1 MGPTVTIALVCIVIL
16 CVAFIFVG
24 IWFSKMAKTSE
35 DFLLAGRGAPF
46 WLLATAYLGG
56 YVGGA
61 SVSGYVGN
69 AYGSG
74 ISQLWASLWVVV
86 GVLFFVI
93 LFVRRINYFGRKH
106 NAVTISDFLCAR
118 YGEKMRVPSAVV
130 AVLRPAILT
139 GMQFLAI
146 ATAMTVVFGTSTAF
160 GVFSSSI
167 IILLYLITAGQFSA
181 LITQWFQAILQSVG
195 IVLFAV
201 VAFKMLG
208 DPTTV
213 TNAFF
218 EYLPAGITDMFAM
231 DMSTFT
237 TYFMTLGLFYLVDPW
252 GFMYAYMGKSP
263 KSTSNSMMS
272 VLCGNYYNVL
282 PFLSGIC
289 ILLGVTMGK
298 WVVPEGLSSDGL
310 YVWFTLNSTNV
321 FVGTI
326 ILVGLLMTIIS
337 CGSAFAMNG
346 VTIITK
352 DIYKGMINKN
362 ATDKQVLRASR
373 ISVVVVVI
381 IGIVSAL
388 WLPILVP
395 LWVLAQA
402 IVLSGLF
409 MPTMCAWFWKRATAE
424 GAIATTIIGAGAAI
438 AWAMYAWI
446 TTGSPGTIMHGLHA
460 VHVGTFVSIPVMI
473 IVSLCTKADPE
484 KAKLTN
490 WKILGEEMKTSEL
503 IPESE
508 KCKGKGLF
516 GWLGADTTG
525 WKVFWVVMAIL
536 FVAHFVLSIGFN
548 SSNLAVA
555 LAWVSLGVGV
565 IMLVI
570 LAVNGG
576 RDLAGMI
583 KDNKAALEAQKI
595 AEEK

>member
-1 MGPTVTIALVCIVIL
+1 MNPTVLIALICVVIL
-16 CVAFIFVG
+16 CIAFILAG
-24 IWFSKMAKTSE
+24 LWFSKMAKTSE

-86 GVLFFVI
+86 GVFFFVI
-93 LFVRRINYFGRKH
+93 LFVRRLNYFGRKTG
-106 NAVTISDFLCAR
+106 AVTISDFLCAR
-118 YGEKMRVPSAVV
+118 YGEKMRVPSAIV

-160 GVFSSSI
+160 GVVSSSL
-167 IILLYLITAGQFSA
+167 IILLYLVTAGQFSA

-195 IVLFAV
+195 IVLFAI
-201 VAFKMLG
+201 VAYKMLG

-218 EYLPAGITDMFAM
+218 EYLPANITDMFAM

-237 TYFMTLGLFYLVDPW
+237 TYFMTLGLFYLIDPW

-263 KSTSNSMMS
+263 KSTSNCMMS

-352 DIYKGMINKN
+352 DIYKGIINKT
-362 ATDKQVLRASR
+362 ATDAQVLRASR

-381 IGIVSAL
+381 IGIASAL

-409 MPTMCAWFWKRATAE
+409 MPTMCAWFWKRATTE

-446 TTGSPGTIMHGLHA
+446 TTGSPGTIMHGFHA
-460 VHVGTFVSIPVMI
+460 VHVGTFISIPVMI

-484 KAKLTN
+484 KALKTN
-490 WKILGEEMKTSEL
+490 WKVLGEEMKSTDI
-503 IPESE
+503 IPEEE
-508 KCKGKGLF
+508 KCLKKGIF

-555 LAWVSLGVGV
+555 LAWISLGVGV
-565 IMLVI
+565 IMLII

-583 KDNKAALEAQKI
+583 KDNKAALAAKA

>member
-1 MGPTVTIALVCIVIL
+1 MNPTVTIALICVVIL
-16 CVAFIFVG
+16 CIAFVLAG
-24 IWFSKMAKTSE
+24 LWFSKMAKTSE

-86 GVLFFVI
+86 GVFFFVI
-93 LFVRRINYFGRKH
+93 LFVRRLNYFGRKTG
-106 NAVTISDFLCAR
+106 AVTISDFLCTR

-160 GVFSSSI
+160 GVVSSSL

-195 IVLFAV
+195 IVLFAI
-201 VAFKMLG
+201 VAYKMLG

-218 EYLPAGITDMFAM
+218 EYLPANITDMFAM

-237 TYFMTLGLFYLVDPW
+237 TYFMTLGLFYLIDPW

-263 KSTSNSMMS
+263 KSTSNCMMS

-321 FVGTI
+321 FVGTV

-352 DIYKGMINKN
+352 DIYKGIINKT

-381 IGIVSAL
+381 IGIASAL

-409 MPTMCAWFWKRATAE
+409 MPTMCAWFWKRATTE

-446 TTGSPGTIMHGLHA
+446 TTGSPGTIMHGFHA

-484 KAKLTN
+484 MAKATN
-490 WKILGEEMKTSEL
+490 WKLLGEEMKASTL
-503 IPESE
+503 IPEEE
-508 KCKGKGLF
+508 KCLKKGLF

-555 LAWVSLGVGV
+555 LAWISLGVGV
-565 IMLVI
+565 IMLII
-570 LAVNGG
+570 LAINGG

-583 KDNKAALEAQKI
+583 KDNKAALEAKA

>member
-1 MGPTVTIALVCIVIL
+1 MNPTVTIALICVVIL
-16 CVAFIFVG
+16 CIAFVLAG
-24 IWFSKMAKTSE
+24 LWFSKMAKTSE

-86 GVLFFVI
+86 GVFFFVI
-93 LFVRRINYFGRKH
+93 LFVRRLNYFGRKTG
-106 NAVTISDFLCAR
+106 AVTISDFLCTR

-160 GVFSSSI
+160 GVVSSSL

-195 IVLFAV
+195 IVLFAI
-201 VAFKMLG
+201 VAYKMLG

-218 EYLPAGITDMFAM
+218 EYLPANITDMFAM

-237 TYFMTLGLFYLVDPW
+237 TYFMTLGLFYLIDPW

-263 KSTSNSMMS
+263 KSTSNCMMS

-352 DIYKGMINKN
+352 DIYKGIINKT

-381 IGIVSAL
+381 IGIASAL

-409 MPTMCAWFWKRATAE
+409 MPTMCAWFWKRATTE

-446 TTGSPGTIMHGLHA
+446 TTGSPGTIMHGFHA

-484 KAKLTN
+484 MAKATN
-490 WKILGEEMKTSEL
+490 WKLLGEEMKASTL
-503 IPESE
+503 IPEEE
-508 KCKGKGLF
+508 KCLKKGLF

-555 LAWVSLGVGV
+555 LAWISLGVGV
-565 IMLVI
+565 IMLII
-570 LAVNGG
+570 LAINGG

-583 KDNKAALEAQKI
+583 KDNKAALEAKA

>member
-1 MGPTVTIALVCIVIL
+1 MSPTVTIALIIIVIL
-16 CVAFIFVG
+16 CVGFIFVG

-86 GVLFFVI
+86 GVFFFVI
-93 LFVRRINYFGRKH
+93 FFVRRINYFGRKTG
-106 NAVTISDFLCAR
+106 AVTVSDFLCAR
-118 YGEKMRVPSAVV
+118 YGEAMRAPSAIV

-160 GVFSSSI
+160 GVVSSSV

-218 EYLPAGITDMFAM
+218 EYLPEGFTDMWAM
-231 DMSTFT
+231 DISVFT
-237 TYFMTLGLFYLVDPW
+237 TYFMTLGLFYLIDPW

-263 KSTSNSMMS
+263 KSTSNAMMS

-282 PFLSGIC
+282 PFLSGLC
-289 ILLGVTMGK
+289 ILLGVAMGK
-298 WVVPEGLSSDGL
+298 WMVPEGLSSDGL

-321 FVGTI
+321 FVGTV

-346 VTIITK
+346 VTIITR
-352 DIYKGMINKN
+352 DLYQRIINKN

-381 IGIVSAL
+381 IGIASAL

-409 MPTMCAWFWKRATAE
+409 MPTMCAWFWKRATTT
-424 GAIATTIIGAGAAI
+424 GAIASCVIGAGAAI
-438 AWAMYAWI
+438 AWAMYAWV
-446 TTGSPGTIMHGLHA
+446 TTGSPGTIMFGLHA

-473 IVSLCTKADPE
+473 IVSLCTKADSE
-484 KAKLTN
+484 SWKATN
-490 WKILGEEMKTSEL
+490 WKLLGEEMKATKL
-503 IPESE
+503 IPEE
-508 KCKGKGLF
+508 DKCLKKGIF

-548 SSNLAVA
+548 TSNLAVG
-555 LAWVSLGVGV
+555 LAWISLGVGV

-576 RDLAGMI
+576 RDLAGMV
-583 KDNKAALEAQKI
+583 KDHKAALAAQEK
-595 AEEK
+595 AE

>member
-1 MGPTVTIALVCIVIL
+1 MNPTVTIALICVVIL
-16 CVAFIFVG
+16 CIAFVLAG
-24 IWFSKMAKTSE
+24 LWFSKMAKTSE

-86 GVLFFVI
+86 GVFFFVI
-93 LFVRRINYFGRKH
+93 LFVRRLNYFGRKTG
-106 NAVTISDFLCAR
+106 AVTISDFLCTR

-160 GVFSSSI
+160 GVVSSSL

-195 IVLFAV
+195 IVLFAI
-201 VAFKMLG
+201 VAYKMLG

-218 EYLPAGITDMFAM
+218 EYLPANITDMFAM

-237 TYFMTLGLFYLVDPW
+237 TYFMTLGLFYLIDPW

-263 KSTSNSMMS
+263 KSTSNCMMS

-321 FVGTI
+321 FVGTV

-352 DIYKGMINKN
+352 DIYKGIINKT

-381 IGIVSAL
+381 IGIASAL

-409 MPTMCAWFWKRATAE
+409 MPTMCAWFWKRATTE

-446 TTGSPGTIMHGLHA
+446 TTGSPGTIMHGFHA

-484 KAKLTN
+484 MAKSTN
-490 WKILGEEMKTSEL
+490 WKLLGEEMKASTL
-503 IPESE
+503 IPEEE
-508 KCKGKGLF
+508 KCLKKGLF

-555 LAWVSLGVGV
+555 LAWISLGVGV
-565 IMLVI
+565 IMLII
-570 LAVNGG
+570 LAINGG

-583 KDNKAALEAQKI
+583 KDNKAALEAKA

>member
-1 MGPTVTIALVCIVIL
+1 MGPTVTIALVCVVIL
-16 CVAFIFVG
+16 CIAFILVG

-86 GVLFFVI
+86 GVFFFVI
-93 LFVRRINYFGRKH
+93 LFVRRLNYFGRKTG
-106 NAVTISDFLCAR
+106 AITISDFLCAR

-160 GVFSSSI
+160 GVVSSSL
-167 IILLYLITAGQFSA
+167 IILLYLVTAGQFSA

-195 IVLFAV
+195 IVLFAI

-218 EYLPAGITDMFAM
+218 EYLPANITDMFAM

-237 TYFMTLGLFYLVDPW
+237 TYFMTLGLFYLIDPW

-263 KSTSNSMMS
+263 KATSNCMMS

-298 WVVPEGLSSDGL
+298 WIVPEGLSSDGL

-352 DIYKGMINKN
+352 DIYKGIINKK
-362 ATDKQVLRASR
+362 ATDAQVLRASR
-373 ISVVVVVI
+373 ISVVVVVV
-381 IGIVSAL
+381 IGIASAL

-409 MPTMCAWFWKRATAE
+409 MPTMCAWFWKRATTE
-424 GAIATTIIGAGAAI
+424 GAVATTIIGAGAAI

-446 TTGSPGTIMHGLHA
+446 TTGSPGTIMHGFHA
-460 VHVGTFVSIPVMI
+460 VHIGTFVSIPVMI

-484 KAKLTN
+484 MAKNTN
-490 WKILGEEMKTSEL
+490 WKLLGEEMKTSDL

-508 KCKGKGLF
+508 KCLKKGIF

-555 LAWVSLGVGV
+555 LAWISLGVGV
-565 IMLVI
+565 LMLIV

-576 RDLAGMI
+576 RDLKGMI
-583 KDNKAALEAQKI
+583 KDHKAALAARE

>member
-1 MGPTVTIALVCIVIL
+1 MSTTVTIALVCIVVL
-16 CVAFIFVG
+16 CIAFIFVG

-74 ISQLWASLWVVV
+74 ISQLWASLWVVL
-86 GVLFFVI
+86 GVFFFII
-93 LFVRRINYFGRKH
+93 LFVRRLNYFGRKTG
-106 NAVTISDFLCAR
+106 AVTISDFLCAR
-118 YGEKMRVPSAVV
+118 YGEKMRAPSAIV

-160 GVFSSSI
+160 GVFSSSL

-201 VAFKMLG
+201 VAYKMIG

-213 TNAFF
+213 TSAFF
-218 EYLPAGITDMFAM
+218 EYLPKNITNIFAM
-231 DMSTFT
+231 DFSSFT
-237 TYFMTLGLFYLVDPW
+237 VYFMTLGVFYLVDPW

-263 KSTSNSMMS
+263 KSTSNAMMS

-321 FVGTI
+321 FVGTV

-346 VTIITK
+346 VTILTRDLYQKI
-352 DIYKGMINKN
+352 INKD
-362 ATDKQVLRASR
+362 ATDVQVLRASR
-373 ISVVVVVI
+373 ISVIVVVA

-409 MPTMCAWFWKRATAE
+409 MPTMCAWFWKRATTE
-424 GAIATTIIGAGAAI
+424 GALASCVIGAGASV
-438 AWAMYAWI
+438 AWAMYAWV
-446 TTGSPGTIMHGLHA
+446 TTGSPGTIMFGLHA

-473 IVSLCTKADPE
+473 IVSLATKADPE
-484 KAKLTN
+484 MAKNTD
-490 WKILGEEMKTSEL
+490 WKLLGEEMKATNL
-503 IPESE
+503 IPEE
-508 KCKGKGLF
+508 DKCLKKGLF
-516 GWLGADTTG
+516 GWLGADTKG
-525 WKVFWVVMAIL
+525 WKIFWVIMAIL

-548 SSNLAVA
+548 SSNMAVA
-555 LAWVSLGVGV
+555 LTWVSLGVGI
-565 IMLVI
+565 IMLII

-576 RDLAGMI
+576 RDLSGMI
-583 KDNKAALEAQKI
+583 KDNKATLAVQNAK
-595 AEEK
+595 EE

>member
-1 MGPTVTIALVCIVIL
+1 MSTTITVTLIIIVIL
-16 CVAFIFVG
+16 CIAFIFAG
-24 IWFSKMAKTSE
+24 LWFSKMAKTSE

-86 GVLFFVI
+86 GVFFFII
-93 LFVRRINYFGRKH
+93 LFVRRLNYFGRKY

-118 YGEKMRVPSAVV
+118 YGEAMRLPSAIV

-160 GVFSSSI
+160 GVVSSSL

-181 LITQWFQAILQSVG
+181 LITQWFQAILQSIG
-195 IVLFAV
+195 IVLFAI

-208 DPTTV
+208 NPTTV
-213 TNAFF
+213 TTAFF
-218 EYLPAGITDMFAM
+218 EYLPDNITNIFAM
-231 DMSTFT
+231 DMSVFT
-237 TYFMTLGLFYLVDPW
+237 TYFMTLGVFYLIDPW

-272 VLCGNYYNVL
+272 VLCANYYNVL
-282 PFLSGIC
+282 PFLSGIV
-289 ILLGVTMGK
+289 ILLGVVIGRWT
-298 WVVPEGLSSDGL
+298 VPEGLSSDGL

-321 FVGTI
+321 FVGTV

-346 VTIITK
+346 VTIITR
-352 DIYKGMINKN
+352 DIYQRVINKK
-362 ATDKQVLRASR
+362 ATDKQALRASR
-373 ISVVVVVI
+373 VSVVVVVA
-381 IGIVSAL
+381 IGIASAL

-409 MPTMCAWFWKRATAE
+409 MPTMCAWFWKRATTA
-424 GAIATTIIGAGAAI
+424 GAISSCIIGAGAAI

-446 TTGSPGTIMHGLHA
+446 TTGSPGTTIFGLHA
-460 VHVGTFVSIPVMI
+460 VHVGTFISIPVMI

-484 KAKLTN
+484 RAMITN
-490 WKILGEEMKTSEL
+490 WKVLGEEMKDTDI

-508 KCKGKGLF
+508 KCLKKGIF
-516 GWLGADTTG
+516 GWLGADTKG
-525 WKVFWVVMAIL
+525 WKIFWVVMAIL
-536 FVAHFVLSIGFN
+536 FIAHFVMSIGF
-548 SSNLAVA
+548 SHQSLAVGLTWTA
-555 LAWVSLGVGV
+555 LGVGV
-565 IMLVI
+565 VMLII

-583 KDNKAALEAQKI
+583 KDNKAAIAAQKEA
-595 AEEK
+595 AEK